1 MKLLILS
8 CNTGAGHNSVASAL
22 KEAFSDKGD
31 ECEIVDALSFLPP
44 GWSQIASDMHSYI
57 YKKAPELFRKGYE
70 HAENHRSQ
78 FEQGHATR
86 NLIDVGV
93 SKLGRFIKKQKY
105 DAVLCS
111 HVFAGLMLSDAIKRY
126 SLDIQSGIVET
137 DYTVTPGTEESD
149 LDWHFVP
156 TSDQIEPL
164 IEMGVPDERIVVS
177 GIPVRN
183 QFYRYLPKAIAK
195 TKMGLNPEKNNIL
208 ISCGSM
214 GCGPIEEIIAGLEA
228 EHTDRFE
235 VTIICGSNQKL
246 FELLDSRYRTQEY
259 IHVLKKVENMSIALD
274 AAEVYITKPGGIST
288 TEAAIK
294 GVPMVF
300 VDAVGGCEQYN
311 MNYFLSY
318 GGAVTEKTI
327 FGLVQD
333 ALWII
338 SNRQCQMSMREQLR
352 KAVSENNR
360 EIITD
365 VFSQKSEKA
374 AGI

>member
-22 KEAFSDKGD
+22 KEVFSDKGD

-93 SKLGRFIKKQKY
+93 SKLGRFIKK
-105 DAVLCS
+105 
-111 HVFAGLMLSDAIKRY
+111 
-126 SLDIQSGIVET
+126 T
-137 DYTVTPGTEESD
+137 
-149 LDWHFVP
+149 
-156 TSDQIEPL
+156 
-164 IEMGVPDERIVVS
+164 
-177 GIPVRN
+177 
-183 QFYRYLPKAIAK
+183 
-195 TKMGLNPEKNNIL
+195 
-208 ISCGSM
+208 
-214 GCGPIEEIIAGLEA
+214 
-228 EHTDRFE
+228 
-235 VTIICGSNQKL
+235 
-246 FELLDSRYRTQEY
+246 
-259 IHVLKKVENMSIALD
+259 
-274 AAEVYITKPGGIST
+274 GGIST

-311 MNYFLSY
+311 MDYFLSY

-327 FGLVQD
+327 FGLVQA

-352 KAVSENNR
+352 KAVAENNR